1 MSTPPTILECFDQ
14 RLPLLTRSKH
24 TYEKAKSSGQT
35 TRDATPLKYLHPQSS
50 EKFTDITEALL
61 QSDRIRLS
69 GLRDLRISNEF
80 EELSLDKEAGVV
92 CASLIYVILPILE
105 VLREL
110 YPGRW
115 VVRSE
120 HSTQV
125 NSSLGDF
132 SQDKKKK
139 KQVMSAVEKPSSNRA
154 ATMRYDLIFQTSH
167 KHETPGKTICIL
179 EYKKREQVRY
189 TDFQDA
195 LATDNESLERIKRH
209 LEVEKEHMSTMPQEN
224 GKVHIKQLVAY
235 AAKEN
240 CRHAALFNWNHL
252 LVLDFTELD
261 PAQVGSA
268 GETAELSWVNED
280 GGVSCMDSDGEPG
293 GCINNDIIRKV
304 LLGWM
309 YHCFVEAGFDSV
321 C

>member
-1 MSTPPTILECFDQ
+1 MSTTPTILECFDQ

-24 TYEKAKSSGQT
+24 TCEKAKSSGQT
-35 TRDATPLKYLHPQSS
+35 TRDARPLKYLHPQSS

-61 QSDRIRLS
+61 QSDKIRLS
-69 GLRDLRISNEF
+69 GLRNLRLSNEL

-132 SQDKKKK
+132 AEDKKKK
-139 KQVMSAVEKPSSNRA
+139 NQLMGALEKPSGNRA
-154 ATMRYDLIFQTSH
+154 ATLRYDLIFQTSH

-189 TDFQDA
+189 SDFQDA

-209 LEVEKEHMSTMPQEN
+209 LEDETEPMFTMLKAN
-224 GKVHIKQLVAY
+224 GEGYIKQLVAY
-235 AAKEN
+235 AAEEN
-240 CRHAALFNWNHL
+240 CRHATLFNWDPL

-261 PAQVGSA
+261 PARKNRA
-268 GETAELSWVNED
+268 GETAVLSWVNE
-280 GGVSCMDSDGEPG
+280 E
-293 GCINNDIIRKV
+293 
-304 LLGWM
+304 
-309 YHCFVEAGFDSV
+309 
-321 C
+321 